1 MPQQVADSPQGQTC
15 GAQMAPSPTSEPISI
30 YAAASAASIKAT
42 LLTQTYRKG
51 IGYGDLIAAIM
62 GFLVGLENSKPQ
74 MRCHTLA
81 AIAAGLLFFCRIRR
95 CLERLPQ
102 PQSVSIIALISSALY
117 ILILFTLKFFE
128 NIKRKLKTIATIET
142 QQHQNYCRDY
152 LNSLGRLMPSKDNI
166 LESLPHHFYCN
177 RLPYG
182 MQKFYWSARTGICLS
197 TEECKTGKASETETS
212 PSKISIFPAAP
223 HQWPRYFKAHLAF
236 LLLSCSCCN

>member
-1 MPQQVADSPQGQTC
+1 MARKWRLRQLRSQSVFTQQRVPPQS
-15 GAQMAPSPTSEPISI
+15 
-30 YAAASAASIKAT
+30 KAT

-51 IGYGDLIAAIM
+51 IGYGGPNRRHHGISSRTGEFKTTNAMPHPGSHCSRPI
-62 GFLVGLENSKPQ
+62 
-74 MRCHTLA
+74 
-81 AIAAGLLFFCRIRR
+81 IFFCRIRR

-182 MQKFYWSARTGICLS
+182 LCRNSTGRPERASVSPPRSARLEKPARQRHHQARFRFFLRRRINGH
-197 TEECKTGKASETETS
+197 ATS
-212 PSKISIFPAAP
+212 RRIWLF
-223 HQWPRYFKAHLAF
+223 YY
-236 LLLSCSCCN
+236 